1 MFVQLATIAQLYM
14 DVPLESDGRDF
25 IRFVLSMTI
34 CGEFWTVE
42 YAFRASAKATRK
54 VVSLMTRAYGSM
66 RSLISFTNQT
76 LVSTVAT
83 GNWALR
89 PKAFLGAVHQ
99 VMKENM
105 PNLVDA
111 ARRMKVLMDTAKE
124 LEASPPDVAE
134 FEIAAREYTGTA
146 WRRPKLFGNKQEV
159 SKETPEQTATGETG
173 EPSPR
178 SEAASS
184 RSRDETESSDDSK
197 ESEEKATPLPSE
209 EAETDVSNMQAKIQ
223 SSDAGLCGIP

>member
-83 GNWALR
+83 GNWAL
-89 PKAFLGAVHQ
+89 
-99 VMKENM
+99 
-105 PNLVDA
+105 
-111 ARRMKVLMDTAKE
+111 
-124 LEASPPDVAE
+124 
-134 FEIAAREYTGTA
+134 
-146 WRRPKLFGNKQEV
+146 
-159 SKETPEQTATGETG
+159 
-173 EPSPR
+173 
-178 SEAASS
+178 
-184 RSRDETESSDDSK
+184 
-197 ESEEKATPLPSE
+197 
-209 EAETDVSNMQAKIQ
+209 
-223 SSDAGLCGIP
+223 